1 MKKHSNLQKEDL
13 GKQEISETRAPQISA
28 ESISATPSRSGS
40 GKVKIIVGVVAGVV
54 AISAVVAGCVF
65 FGKDKSPFEK
75 KYHVL
80 NSDGTAVELTEE
92 ELRTSL
98 SGDVFY
104 QGVKIDGIDVSGKT
118 KEEAVKLVAA
128 TVSEKPSEV
137 NIKLSYDGT
146 DYPLDISTLSLEN
159 NAQEIVDEAFSYARP
174 AADATPEQ
182 LVECYGQMQGLKTNA
197 KEYNTAFTVKTDGL
211 SEIIHGMFDE
221 YDKEVIEA
229 TVGDFNIDTLEF
241 DISESQEGCD
251 VNIEKAIEDTKAL
264 LDSGTY
270 EGVVTVDFEIK
281 EPEFSSEELK
291 SQYGMISSSES
302 ITTSDSN
309 RNSNINTACEKL
321 DGLIIQPGEQFSF
334 NGYVGRRTVEA
345 GYKTAG
351 VIIGG
356 KAEKGIGGGVC
367 QVSSMMFQSAAKANL
382 QIDERHCHE
391 WPSTYCP
398 IGTDA
403 TVDYGSADLRF
414 TNNTEYPI
422 AVHAFYVDEETKV
435 TIQFYGH
442 LFEDGKY
449 IDLVSSGGYTG
460 EDAGVKYE
468 ADPEVEVGTVYHSHP
483 AHNPQS
489 AVCYKVWYDK
499 DGNEIEREKLCY
511 SYYPP
516 IPAYVDVG
524 ILNPDGS
531 LAVMDPETG
540 EIIGGTMDE
549 SSDSSD
555 SSGDTTPSSSSDTTP
570 SSSDTTPSAA
580 TPTPTPE
587 PTPAEPT
594 PAEPTPAEPT
604 PAEPTPAEPT
614 PAEPTPADP
623 TPAEQQ
629 TGE

>member
-1 MKKHSNLQKEDL
+1 M
-13 GKQEISETRAPQISA
+13 
-28 ESISATPSRSGS
+28 
-40 GKVKIIVGVVAGVV
+40 
-54 AISAVVAGCVF
+54 
-65 FGKDKSPFEK
+65 
-75 KYHVL
+75 
-80 NSDGTAVELTEE
+80 
-92 ELRTSL
+92 
-98 SGDVFY
+98 
-104 QGVKIDGIDVSGKT
+104 
-118 KEEAVKLVAA
+118 
-128 TVSEKPSEV
+128 
-137 NIKLSYDGT
+137 
-146 DYPLDISTLSLEN
+146 
-159 NAQEIVDEAFSYARP
+159 
-174 AADATPEQ
+174 
-182 LVECYGQMQGLKTNA
+182 
-197 KEYNTAFTVKTDGL
+197 
-211 SEIIHGMFDE
+211 
-221 YDKEVIEA
+221 
-229 TVGDFNIDTLEF
+229 
-241 DISESQEGCD
+241 
-251 VNIEKAIEDTKAL
+251 
-264 LDSGTY
+264 
-270 EGVVTVDFEIK
+270 
-281 EPEFSSEELK
+281 
-291 SQYGMISSSES
+291 
-302 ITTSDSN
+302 
-309 RNSNINTACEKL
+309 
-321 DGLIIQPGEQFSF
+321 
-334 NGYVGRRTVEA
+334 
-345 GYKTAG
+345 
-351 VIIGG
+351 
-356 KAEKGIGGGVC
+356 
-367 QVSSMMFQSAAKANL
+367 
-382 QIDERHCHE
+382 
-391 WPSTYCP
+391 
-398 IGTDA
+398 
-403 TVDYGSADLRF
+403 RF

-483 AHNPQS
+483 AHNPQT